1 MITIKLQII
10 LVFASVFSFFFIV
23 NMIRKYNLELRY
35 SLLWMFFCLVNLILA
50 IFSKI
55 SFVVASA
62 LGIKEPVNAIFL
74 LSFIFQ
80 FFLIF
85 SMTLTISRYSSKF
98 TKLVQEVGILRKEV
112 EDQKKVLASLQKL
125 RENE

>member
-1 MITIKLQII
+1 MIQIKLQII
-10 LVFASVFSFFFIV
+10 LFIASVFSFILII

-35 SLLWMFFCLVNLILA
+35 SLLWIFFCLVNIILA
-50 IFSKI
+50 SFSKI
-55 SFVVASA
+55 SSVVSDA

-85 SMTLTISRYSSKF
+85 SLTLTISSLSGKLS
-98 TKLVQEVGILRKEV
+98 KLVQEVGIIKKEL
-112 EDQKKVLASLQKL
+112 EDRDRNTKVDEKV
-125 RENE
+125 REKE

>member
-1 MITIKLQII
+1 MIQIKLQII
-10 LVFASVFSFFFIV
+10 LMIVSVCSFFFIV

-50 IFSKI
+50 SFSKL
-55 SFVVASA
+55 SFYIALA

-85 SMTLTISRYSSKF
+85 SLMLTISQLSGKLS
-98 TKLVQEVGILRKEV
+98 KLVQEVGMLRKEV
-112 EDQKKVLASLQKL
+112 EDQKKTLTDLQRK
-125 RENE
+125 